1 MVARLCAVAFIALAS
16 LLVVGHGIAVAADD
30 SYGQSGDSYSTPD
43 AEEQPAAPEDGAAPP
58 PEEDS
63 GEAAPYESGGHD
75 DGGHDESPPPPPEK
89 PY

>member
-16 LLVVGHGIAVAADD
+16 LLMVGHGIAVAADD

-43 AEEQPAAPEDGAAPP
+43 ATEHPAAPDDGSTPP
-58 PEEDS
+58 PEDDT
-63 GEAAPYESGGHD
+63 GEAAPYD
-75 DGGHDESPPPPPEK
+75 DGGGHDESPPPPTEK

>member
-43 AEEQPAAPEDGAAPP
+43 AAEHPAAPDDGSTPP
-58 PEEDS
+58 PEDDT
-63 GEAAPYESGGHD
+63 GEAAPYD
-75 DGGHDESPPPPPEK
+75 DGGGHDESSPPPPEK